1 MHYLIIGGGVASVAA
16 IEGIRKNDKKGAVT
30 LVCAEDVPTYGRP
43 LISYYLAGKIDADR
57 LALRPKEF
65 WKKNKV
71 DLRLGTTVTALDT
84 TARTALLSDG
94 ETLAY
99 DRCLLATGGRP
110 SPVDLDNIQGPDVHH
125 FTTLAHA
132 QALLDRAGE
141 TKRAAVVGAGLIALK
156 AAEGLAARGVE
167 VTLVVRSRI
176 MRAYFDETA
185 GDMLVKHLEK
195 KGIKFLLGQTPK
207 AVVRGKGGRV
217 TGLRTDKAEIKA
229 DIVVLAAGVRPDTG
243 LARAAGIKTDKGI
256 LVNDRLMTSAQD
268 VYAAG
273 DAAEAVD
280 LITGERRV
288 IPIWPNAYHQG
299 DYAGRNMAGENAAYP
314 GTLSMN
320 SIAYFG
326 LPTQSVGLVNPPLD
340 KSGRGGYETF
350 SKADKRGN
358 TYRKLVFQGDRLVG
372 YVLIGDIDDS
382 GIYTSF
388 VEFGFPLDEEKKDRL
403 KKGEAG
409 VLLWPKEFF
418 DQKWNP
424 KRSDMVAKA

>member
-16 IEGIRKNDKKGAVT
+16 IEGIRKRDKQGAIT
-30 LVCAEDVPTYGRP
+30 LVCAEDVETYGRP
-43 LISYYLAGKIDADR
+43 LISYYLAGKIGADR
-57 LALRPKEF
+57 LALRPKDF

-71 DLRLGTTVTALDT
+71 DLRLGTTVTKLDT
-84 TARTALLSDG
+84 KARKAVCSKG
-94 ETLAY
+94 KAVAY
-99 DRCLLATGGRP
+99 DRCLLATGGRA
-110 SPVDLDNIQGPDVHH
+110 VDLPIENLDGPGVHH

-132 QALLDRAGE
+132 EALMKAAGKAGKA
-141 TKRAAVVGAGLIALK
+141 TIVGAGLIALK

-167 VTLVVRSRI
+167 PTLVVRSRI

-185 GDMLVKHLEK
+185 GDMLVSHLKK
-195 KGIKFLLGQTPK
+195 KGVSFLMGHTPE
-207 AVVRGKGGRV
+207 AVLRDAKGRV
-217 TGLRTDKAEIKA
+217 TGLKTDKGRTEA
-229 DIVVLAAGVRPDTG
+229 DLVILAAGVRPDKS
-243 LARAAGIKTDKGI
+243 LAEAAGIKTDKGI
-256 LVNDRLMTSAQD
+256 LVNDRLMTSARD

-273 DAAEAVD
+273 DCAEAVD

-288 IPIWPNAYHQG
+288 IPIWPNAFQQG
-299 DYAGRNMAGENAAYP
+299 DYAGRNMAGEDVAYP

-326 LPTQSVGLVNPPLD
+326 LPTQSVGLVNPP
-340 KSGRGGYETF
+340 KSGRYETF
-350 SKADKRGN
+350 SKADKRAD
-358 TYRKLVFQGDRLVG
+358 TYRKLVFKKDRLVG

-388 VEFGFPLDEEKKDRL
+388 VEFGFPLDKEKKDRL
-403 KKGEAG
+403 KKGRAG

-424 KRSDMVAKA
+424 RRSDMAANP